1 MTLNIHCIPTIM
13 STAFRLCQ
21 IVIRDPKLFKP
32 MPIQNVSDINSL
44 SGIWR
49 LLEGESV
56 DNGFPITEIG
66 YNILNDERLSW
77 LHRDDITIE
86 KREENRLKCEQ
97 WMKKCEM

>member
-1 MTLNIHCIPTIM
+1 MFLN
-13 STAFRLCQ
+13 Q
-21 IVIRDPKLFKP
+21 IVNRESKLFKP

-66 YNILNDERLSW
+66 YNILKDERLSW
-77 LHRDDITIE
+77 LHREDLTME
-86 KREENRLKCEQ
+86 KREEIRLKCEQ
-97 WMKKCEM
+97 WMKKCEF